1 MKWIKVEDRLP
12 QDDERVLVCCKD
24 DSGLFPMFAERINNT
39 WYDDMGLDFENFS
52 PWNVTHWM
60 YIKLPKE

>member
-12 QDDERVLVCCKD
+12 EDEERVLVCCEND
-24 DSGLFPMFAERINNT
+24 GGLFPQFAEWINNI
-39 WYDDMGLDFENFS
+39 WYDDMGLAFENIS
-52 PWNVTHWM
+52 HWRVTHWM